1 MVEYLR
7 RVVDDDLDE
16 LFGPLP
22 AVLLDGAKGVGKTE
36 TALQRVGTV
45 RRLDQPA
52 VREIAA
58 ADVDQMLRG
67 DPPVLLDEWQHAPD
81 VWDAVKRA
89 VDRDSAGGRFL
100 LTGSL
105 PPRGTHSG
113 AGRITVM
120 RMRPLTLAERGHP
133 TSVSLAALL
142 QGHGDVRG
150 DTGMSL
156 DGYVEEILASGLPG
170 LRHLTGR
177 ALQTQLDG
185 YLDRVVDRDM
195 AEAGLKVRRPETVRG
210 WLRAYA
216 AAVST
221 VTSAEKIRRA
231 ATGGDDAGL
240 PRSTTLPYTETLTA
254 VRLLD
259 ELPAWSPG
267 HNHLRRLT
275 QGAKHHLADPALAAR
290 LVGHSRGKLLGGAGA
305 PYGGDGTYL
314 GQLFE
319 SLATLSVRVFA
330 QSADAR
336 AFHVRTRDAEHE
348 IDLLVERD
356 DGGVVAF
363 EVKLSA
369 TVTDDDVKHLH
380 WLEGRIGDQLIDK
393 VVLTTGPSA
402 YRRADGV
409 AVIPLVLLGA

>member
-36 TALQRVGTV
+36 TALQRAATV
-45 RRLDQPA
+45 RRLDEPT

-67 DPPVLLDEWQHAPD
+67 DPPVLLDEWQQAPD

-89 VDRDSAGGRFL
+89 VDRDSTGGRFL

-133 TSVSLAALL
+133 TSVSLTGLL
-142 QGHGDVRG
+142 QGRGEVRG
-150 DTGMSL
+150 DTDMSL
-156 DGYVEEILASGLPG
+156 AGYVDEILASGLPG

-177 ALQTQLDG
+177 ALQAQLDG

-254 VRLLD
+254 VRVLD

-290 LVGHSRGKLLGGAGA
+290 LVGHSRDNLLGGARA

-336 AFHVRTRDAEHE
+336 VFHVRTRDAEHE
-348 IDLLVERD
+348 IDLLVEGD
-356 DGGVVAF
+356 DGGVVAL

-369 TVTDDDVKHLH
+369 TVNDDDVKHLH
-380 WLEGRIGDQLIDK
+380 WLEGRIGEQLVDK

-409 AVIPLVLLGA
+409 AVIPLALLGT